1 MTVSPVL
8 APRNRWIRSMFS
20 LCSRRGRAIAV
31 LTATVLA
38 AAAGTAAADVGTK
51 PTVVLVQGGFADA
64 SGWDG
69 VTERLQDDGYG
80 ALAPADPLRGLARDS
95 LYIADFLKSIQGPI
109 VLVGHSY
116 AGAAIRTAT
125 GSPQVKSLVYV
136 SPLTPDKGPAPDVLR
151 GGLLGGGPGSAL
163 RAGPLRNNGGT
174 GVSDL
179 YVQTARSHETLASN
193 LPGVSSAVTTAGSR
207 VAPVPNAVAIT
218 ALIRQAAADAPPAQP
233 AMAATG
239 SVGTLAL
246 VGLGGLAG
254 VTVLTGCGLIGAAR
268 KRREPTR

>member
-1 MTVSPVL
+1 M
-8 APRNRWIRSMFS
+8 
-20 LCSRRGRAIAV
+20 

-38 AAAGTAAADVGTK
+38 AAAGTAAADIGTK
-51 PTVVLVQGGFADA
+51 PTAVLVQGAFADA

-69 VTERLQDDGYG
+69 VTERLQHDGYG
-80 ALAPADPLRGLARDS
+80 VLAPADPLRALARDS
-95 LYIADFLKSIQGPI
+95 LYIAGVLKSIQGPI

-116 AGAAIRTAT
+116 AGAVIRTAAAEN
-125 GSPQVKSLVYV
+125 PQVKSLVYV
-136 SPLTPDKGPAPDVLR
+136 SPLTPDKGPAPGVLSDR
-151 GGLLGGGPGSAL
+151 LPGGGPGPAL
-163 RAGPLRNNGGT
+163 RAGPLLNNGGT

-179 YVQTARSHETLASN
+179 YVQTAKSHATLASN
-193 LPGVSSAVTTAGSR
+193 LPGASSAVTSAGSR

-218 ALIRQAAADAPPAQP
+218 ALIRQAAADASPAQP

-239 SVGTLAL
+239 RVGTLAL

>member
-1 MTVSPVL
+1 
-8 APRNRWIRSMFS
+8 MFS

-31 LTATVLA
+31 LTTTVLA

-51 PTVVLVQGGFADA
+51 PTVVLVQGACADA

-69 VTERLQDDGYG
+69 VTECLQHDGYG

-116 AGAAIRTAT
+116 AGAAIRTAAA
-125 GSPQVKSLVYV
+125 GNPQVKSLVYV

-179 YVQTARSHETLASN
+179 YVQTARPHETLASN
-193 LPGVSSAVTTAGSR
+193 LPGVSAVTTAGSR
-207 VAPVPNAVAIT
+207 LAPVPNAVAIT